1 MTAYLHKD
9 DTKNLERAAKLKHQ
23 SVLISGQE
31 GLDHLGAAK
40 FFASKLK
47 AAVIEIRPIDRVTQ
61 KVDIDKGKIL
71 VSQIRDLYDTTKSK
85 STRSQVVIIHSAD
98 TMTLAA
104 QGAFLKL
111 LEEPRKGLHFI
122 LLSKQ
127 PNVLLGTIL
136 SRVVKISLR
145 MIPTSQ
151 SKAIVDQLGIKD
163 STKRLQIM
171 FIADGLPIEIERLAS
186 DQVYFDKQSGTM
198 SSAKQLLQAGVY
210 EKLVVTGSY
219 KEDRE
224 AALALIDK
232 ALLISR
238 RSLKSAPSGELIRKV
253 NALLK
258 AKEGLESNG
267 NVRLMLMESAL
278 S

>member
-1 MTAYLHKD
+1 M
-9 DTKNLERAAKLKHQ
+9 
-23 SVLISGQE
+23 
-31 GLDHLGAAK
+31 
-40 FFASKLK
+40 
-47 AAVIEIRPIDRVTQ
+47 
-61 KVDIDKGKIL
+61 
-71 VSQIRDLYDTTKSK
+71 
-85 STRSQVVIIHSAD
+85 
-98 TMTLAA
+98 
-104 QGAFLKL
+104 KL

-145 MIPTSQ
+145 MIPTPQ

-238 RSLKSAPSGELIRKV
+238 RSLKSAPSGELVRKV